1 MLNKKITAII
11 ASVLIAG
18 NTFLTADLSSEW
30 FIAPVTVSAAASD
43 DAQYTFIEYEDHAE
57 LDYCVDNYASDIT
70 VPREYNG
77 LPVTVIGSFAFEGCK
92 GLRSVTLPD
101 TVTTFRDSAFA
112 CCDDLEEVTI
122 PDSVTDIGYFTFWES
137 NKIPKVVIPDSVTKV
152 SAFSFWECN
161 SLTEKVIP
169 ESTTITY
176 DLPDGFSDY
185 RKSEPTEV
193 IEENSLVVEDGVL
206 VDASNYSGDLVIHD
220 YVTSIDSEAFNKNQ
234 HLKSVIIPDSVT
246 QIGHG
251 AFSGCTYLKSVVIPD
266 SVTSISY
273 ETFQDCISLESV
285 TLPDS
290 LTDIGVHAFWNCR
303 SLKSI
308 TLPDSLTSI
317 CREAFGYCNNL
328 ESVII
333 PDSVT
338 GIGYKAFDVTPW
350 LKKQIAEDPL
360 VIVNGMVISGYDCS
374 GDVVIPDSATKIC
387 SGAFMGCENIKSVT
401 VPSSVIIIGN
411 YVFGDCDNLSSLTIL
426 NPECK
431 IRGEIFSTENVATI
445 SGFAGSIAQKH
456 AEKYGLK
463 FETLPDDYVPEPAKG
478 PALSRDVNEDDVVN
492 MADVICLTKNLLA
505 FSGSSDFTAYDVNG
519 DGQFN
524 IMDLL
529 AVKRTFL

>member
-1 MLNKKITAII
+1 MLNKKITAFI

-18 NTFLTADLSSEW
+18 NTFLAADLSSEW
-30 FIAPVTVSAAASD
+30 FMAPVTVSAAASD

-57 LDYCVDNYASDIT
+57 LDYCDDNYASDIT

-77 LPVTVIGSFAFEGCK
+77 LPVTVIGSFAFAGCT

-101 TVTTFRDSAFA
+101 TVTTFRDFAFS

-122 PDSVTDIGYFTFWES
+122 PDSVTTIGNFTFWES
-137 NKIPKVVIPDSVTKV
+137 NKIPKVVIPASVTEV

-169 ESTTITY
+169 DSTTITY
-176 DLPDGFSDY
+176 DFPGL
-185 RKSEPTEV
+185 RTSEPTEV
-193 IEENSLVVEDGVL
+193 IKENSLVVEDGVL
-206 VDASNYSGDLVIHD
+206 VDASNYSGDLVIPD
-220 YVTSIDSEAFNKNQ
+220 YVTAIGSEAFKDNQ
-234 HLKSVIIPDSVT
+234 NLKSVIIPDSVT
-246 QIGHG
+246 QIDNG
-251 AFSGCTYLKSVVIPD
+251 AFFGCKNLKSVVIPD

-273 ETFQDCISLESV
+273 DTFKDCISLESV

-290 LTDIGVHAFWNCR
+290 LIDIGGHAFWNCR

-317 CREAFGYCNNL
+317 GKETFGYRNNL
-328 ESVII
+328 ESVTI

-338 GIGYKAFDVTPW
+338 AIGYKAFDVTPW

-360 VIVNGMVISGYDCS
+360 VIVNGMVITGYDCS

-387 SGAFMGCENIKSVT
+387 SGAFRECENIKSVT
-401 VPSSVIIIGN
+401 VPSSVISIGN
-411 YVFGDCDNLSSLTIL
+411 YVFGDCNNLSSLTIL

-431 IRGEIFSTENVATI
+431 IKGEIFSTENVATI

-456 AEKYGLK
+456 AEKYGIK
-463 FETLPDDYVPEPAKG
+463 FETLPDDYVAEPAKD
-478 PALSRDVNEDDVVN
+478 PALSRDVNEDGVVN
-492 MADVICLTKNLLA
+492 MADVICITKNLLT

-524 IMDLL
+524 IMDLMS
-529 AVKRTFL
+529 VKRAFL